1 MLTDATPNTTDS
13 NAAQAAQKREAYIK
27 SRLRQIRTW
36 NMVGWLL
43 WVLLAMAC
51 FWLYQQKP
59 LYLNPAML
67 ASQVQI
73 GKMPTNEILQ
83 LAALGSLIFWGF
95 IALLAAFIFQIY
107 TAMYSERKLI
117 RLFES
122 IHCEDL
128 AQYQQLESQT
138 VTTEPSAHDTE
149 PS

>member
-1 MLTDATPNTTDS
+1 MLTDPTTITIDEK
-13 NAAQAAQKREAYIK
+13 AAQAAHKREAYIK

-67 ASQVQI
+67 AGQVEI

-107 TAMYSERKLI
+107 AAMYSERKLI
-117 RLFES
+117 RLVES
-122 IHCEDL
+122 LHQDDL
-128 AQYQQLESQT
+128 AKYQSINNETSISDSSSKVFDQ
-138 VTTEPSAHDTE
+138 
-149 PS
+149 

>member
-1 MLTDATPNTTDS
+1 MLTDAMPNTTDS

-122 IHCEDL
+122 IHREDL
-128 AQYQQLESQT
+128 AQYQQLDSQT
-138 VTTEPSAHDTE
+138 VTTEPSARDTE